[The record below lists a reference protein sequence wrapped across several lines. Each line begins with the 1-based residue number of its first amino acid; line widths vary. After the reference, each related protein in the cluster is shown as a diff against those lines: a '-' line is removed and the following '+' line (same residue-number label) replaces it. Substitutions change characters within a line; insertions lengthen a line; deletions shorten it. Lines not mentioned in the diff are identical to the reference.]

1 MDPARILQIITNS
14 TWMVTQLVGGD
25 PVEFEQP
32 EYLVEVPE
40 NTVRDHLLRLNARVQ
55 TPGEPVVYS
64 LTDGNDEGPF
74 SLDANNGRLSL
85 LEPLDYEEKQQYDLT
100 VEARAGEARS
110 EARIVVRVVDQND
123 HAPSFLRAV
132 HETQI
137 TEEDDRHLPKVILK
151 QVVAVD
157 GDAGRYGRL
166 TYTIVGDGIFNNG
179 SRPCFSVDPSSGNVL
194 LLRPLD
200 RDPPN
205 GRPQWRLRVGATD
218 GELAAHTDVRVNLKD
233 VNDNAPFFPET
244 IVTAFVSEDTPKGS
258 SVVQVRAIDNDDP
271 LEADNAKVT
280 YSLEKNA
287 VDESSGKAIFDIDS
301 QLGLITTAICCLDRE
316 KTQRYTIQVV
326 ATDGGGLKGTGTVVV
341 EMEDVNDVPPRFLR
355 PEWTLDVPESRD
367 SNHVLATL
375 TVVDP
380 DVSNNFSFRVVPG
393 SGRGWQMF
401 QVIGLENGAPAG
413 SLRAVEPLD
422 YEDPDHRR
430 GFHFRV
436 QVTDAGDV
444 SWRDSHHV
452 DEAWVKL
459 RLLDLNDND
468 PVFSEDHAHLTLP
481 EDTPIGSLLTTFTAL
496 DPDGGGEGSVR
507 YSIAGAGDPGGRRRQ
522 QFEVEGGSGAV
533 RLVGGL
539 DREAAAAHTVLVWA
553 VDDGL
558 PPRTATA
565 TLTVNVTDVND
576 NPPFLAWPREARVV
590 EEGQA
595 REEVARVR
603 LGDPDDWRRGH
614 GPPFTLALDPR
625 APPHVAN
632 SITVIHDKR
641 GDGGRGV
648 GVVWTR
654 TALDREEHHA
664 LLVPLVVA
672 DAGRP
677 PLSTT
682 VTLTLH
688 VDDIN
693 DNPMEPASKVV
704 TVHTLQEL
712 GTAVGQVP
720 LGRVY
725 VKDPD
730 DWDTDSKTFAWRSQ
744 QPSFFLNHSTG
755 DLTMAPSTPDGRYEL
770 GFKVTD
776 ASQGQYDVE
785 ANVTVM
791 VKCLALREV
800 MDATPLTL
808 EADSFRVVQQEQQ
821 EEQLMEQERG
831 TSILSKLVAAVRTWT
846 GVHSEGVRAV
856 SVQPLEDGDSVSQSS
871 PASRVWLSSA
881 GIANFDHLLLYR
893 KHELSQAIGVDIREV
908 GVVKCEETAHESA
921 QGWGRCVAGC
931 WVGVGESLA
940 LVDANT
946 SALVGPTVKL
956 GSRCGCAGSIA
967 YRDHTTCTPHTCLN
981 GGRCVPTPTG
991 IRCICPYGT
1000 WGSRCK
1006 VVARQF
1012 EGGVGGQVGVAGEDG
1027 GGTAA
1032 SPVGGWAWVPP
1043 IPPCDEAQVSL
1054 EVLTRS
1060 GTATLLYSGPELQG
1074 LESAVRDLLLLE
1086 LRQGRP
1092 YLLLDLGAGPVTLA
1106 LNASYSLADDMWHR
1120 IDLIWRDELVEMIVD
1135 LCTGG
1140 SIDGPSTPPTTTH
1153 VHATLPDA
1161 STCRVSANVGRVL
1174 KMGGPLQVGG
1184 MATWSSARPSH
1195 ERPASSSPPS
1205 LRGCIRN
1212 LRVNGQLMDLGL
1224 NILSQGS
1231 SPGCPAS
1238 DCLANGLNCGVHG
1251 RCQGSP
1257 GGLRCEC
1264 QPGWGGGQCA
1274 TPTTP
1279 TNFLLNSYVK
1289 LALSFTPLAYTT
1301 SLTLRFRTRRG
1312 RGQLVLVS
1320 SQHGRDSWSLQLVE
1334 GHLCAILHL
1343 HSRSHDSICLPSATL
1358 TDGRWH
1364 SLSATRFGSAFFLTV
1379 DDGEGDLYN
1388 ASLALE
1394 ESHQLLKVDKQE
1406 GVHVGG
1412 KPEFLEVGV
1421 IKIHH
1426 DYFHGCIDDLRI
1438 SGRSVPL
1445 PPTVNSTVWGQ
1456 ASVFQGVES
1465 GCGAP
1470 PACANVSCRTPLTCL
1485 DTWKSYQCGCGEGRV
1500 ASSTGSTCEDQDE
1513 CVWRPCLNGGTCFNS
1528 QPGESLPPYYAGPLQ
1543 ATLLT
1548 LARLWSLTSAGLF
1561 RAIHT
1566 GYECVCPAGFSGQH
1580 CHLPDVGETS
1590 LKLPLGVLVTIVV
1603 WCTVLLLLLCAFLL
1617 HQHHRRSTLRRGGG
1631 APGKDSSA
1639 PSKETVSSAG
1649 ACGRTPNLL
1658 ELQLLKPPGANGTQP
1673 SWTKNPNIADV
1684 DVLQVEVASLTSS
1697 PGRVQG
1703 MPLPHHQQQ
1712 KGEGQ
1717 DSETRELS
1725 ERKRRTSRG
1734 HVDNPPA
1741 GDDLRNYAYEG
1752 EGSSPGSLSSC
1763 LESCSG
1769 SAKFLGGFRDVAQ
1782 IVES

>member
-1 MDPARILQIITNS
+1 MDPAKILQIITNS

-25 PVEFEQP
+25 PVEFEKP

-55 TPGEPVVYS
+55 TPDVPLVFRIKEGDE
-64 LTDGNDEGPF
+64 DGCFFLHPTT
-74 SLDANNGRLSL
+74 GRLSL
-85 LEPLDYEEKQQYDLT
+85 YKPLDYEERQEYDL
-100 VEARAGEARS
+100 VLEARAGEARN
-110 EARIVVRVVDQND
+110 EARVVVRVVDQND
-123 HAPSFLRAV
+123 HAPVFPRSL

-137 TEEDDRHLPKVILK
+137 TEEDDRHLPKTILT
-151 QVVAVD
+151 QVTATD
-157 GDAGRYGRL
+157 GDTGVYGRL
-166 TYTIVGDGIFNNG
+166 RYSLTGDGVYANSSSSYFAVD
-179 SRPCFSVDPSSGNVL
+179 SVTGAIR

-244 IVTAFVSEDTPKGS
+244 IVTAFVSEDTPKGTL
-258 SVVQVRAIDNDDP
+258 VAQMMAIDHDDP
-271 LEADNAKVT
+271 LEGQNARMT
-280 YSLEKNA
+280 YSLEKN
-287 VDESSGKAIFDIDS
+287 VIDESSGKAIFDIDTY
-301 QLGLITTAICCLDRE
+301 LGLITTTICCLDRE
-316 KTQRYTIQVV
+316 KAQQYTIQVV

-341 EMEDVNDVPPRFLR
+341 EVEDVNDVPPRFLR
-355 PEWTLDVPESRD
+355 PEWTLDVPESRAPG
-367 SNHVLATL
+367 HVLATL

-380 DVSNNFSFRVVPG
+380 DVSNDFSFRVVPG
-393 SGRGWQMF
+393 SGRGWQLF
-401 QVIGLENGAPAG
+401 RVSVRLQGNPGG
-413 SLRAVEPLD
+413 DLRAVIPLD
-422 YEDPDHRR
+422 FENPSHRR
-430 GFHFRV
+430 GFRFRV
-436 QVTDAGDV
+436 QVTDTGEDG
-444 SWRDSHHV
+444 WEDKYHV
-452 DEAWVKL
+452 DGAWVNL
-459 RLLDLNDND
+459 RLLDTNDN
-468 PVFSEDHAHLTLP
+468 PPTFIGVNHAHLTLP
-481 EDTPIGSLLTTFTAL
+481 EDTPLGTHLTTFTACDL
-496 DPDGGGEGSVR
+496 DGGGEGSVR
-507 YSIAGAGDPGGRRRQ
+507 YSIAGAGDPEGRRRQ

-704 TVHTLQEL
+704 TVHTFQEL

-770 GFKVTD
+770 GFKVND
-776 ASQGQYDVE
+776 ASQGQYGVG
-785 ANVTVM
+785 ANVTVE
-791 VKCLALREV
+791 VKSISPYEV
-800 MDATPLTL
+800 TYATPIVL
-808 EADSFRVVQQEQQ
+808 EADPYNLVKKEEGVSTLTHLESVVH
-821 EEQLMEQERG
+821 G
-831 TSILSKLVAAVRTWT
+831 WVAGRATGVRT
-846 GVHSEGVRAV
+846 VSLQQVEGQTM
-856 SVQPLEDGDSVSQSS
+856 STSTHTPMPPL
-871 PASRVWLSSA
+871 SRVWLVSP
-881 GIANFDHLLLYR
+881 GVANLDHILLHR
-893 KHELSQAIGVDIREV
+893 KDELRKALGVVIREV
-908 GVVKCEETAHESA
+908 GVVRCEETIQEAVH
-921 QGWGRCVAGC
+921 GWGRCVGGC
-931 WVGVGESLA
+931 WVRVSESLA
-940 LVDANT
+940 LVDAKT
-946 SALVGPTVKL
+946 SALVGPTIRL
-956 GSRCGCAGSIA
+956 GNRCGCAGSTA
-967 YRDHTTCTPHTCLN
+967 FPDHTTCTPHTCLN
-981 GGRCVPTPTG
+981 GGRCVPAPTG
-991 IRCICPYGT
+991 TRCICPYGT

-1012 EGGVGGQVGVAGEDG
+1012 EGGVGGQVGVAGEGG

-1135 LCTGG
+1135 LCAGG
-1140 SIDGPSTPPTTTH
+1140 SLEGPPTATADHDHT
-1153 VHATLPDA
+1153 TLPDA
-1161 STCRVSANVGRVL
+1161 HTCRGAARLPRPARVL
-1174 KMGGPLQVGG
+1174 NTGGPLQVGG
-1184 MATWSSARPSH
+1184 MGAWNHADNVVVPR
-1195 ERPASSSPPS
+1195 PPS
-1205 LRGCIRN
+1205 LSGCIRN
-1212 LRVNGQLMDLGL
+1212 LRVNGQLVDLGQ
-1224 NILSQGS
+1224 NVLSQGS
-1231 SPGCPAS
+1231 SPGCSAT
-1238 DCLANGLNCGVHG
+1238 DCLASRLNCGVHG

-1257 GGLRCEC
+1257 SGLRCEC

-1301 SLTLRFRTRRG
+1301 SLTLRLRTRKG
-1312 RGQLVLVS
+1312 RGQLVLIS
-1320 SQHGRDSWSLQLVE
+1320 SQHGQDSWSLQLVE
-1334 GHLCAILHL
+1334 GHLCAILGL
-1343 HSRSHDSICLPSATL
+1343 HPRPPDSICLPSAKL

-1364 SLSATRFGSAFFLTV
+1364 SVSAARYGSATFLAV
-1379 DDGEGDLYN
+1379 DDGDGDLYN
-1388 ASLALE
+1388 ASMALE
-1394 ESHQLLKVDKQE
+1394 GRQLMKVDLE
-1406 GVHVGG
+1406 GEIYVGG
-1412 KPEFLEVGV
+1412 SPEYVGAAMLDL
-1421 IKIHH
+1421 HS
-1426 DYFHGCIDDLRI
+1426 DYYDGCIDDLRI

-1485 DTWKSYQCGCGEGRV
+1485 DTWKSYRCGCGEGRV

-1528 QPGESLPPYYAGPLQ
+1528 QPGYV
-1543 ATLLT
+1543 
-1548 LARLWSLTSAGLF
+1548 
-1561 RAIHT
+1561 
-1566 GYECVCPAGFSGQH
+1566 CVCPVGFSGQH

-1590 LKLPLGVLVTIVV
+1590 LKLSLTALVAIVV
-1603 WCTVLLLLLCAFLL
+1603 WCTFLFLLLCAFLL

-1631 APGKDSSA
+1631 APGKHSNA
-1639 PSKETVSSAG
+1639 PCKEPVSSTGAG
-1649 ACGRTPNLL
+1649 GRTPNLL

-1673 SWTKNPNIADV
+1673 PWTKNPNIADV
-1684 DVLQVEVASLTSS
+1684 DVLQIDAASETSS
-1697 PGRVQG
+1697 MEEQKRCGAPAPPTEGLELDHG
-1703 MPLPHHQQQ
+1703 GG
-1712 KGEGQ
+1712 KGEGGGGGGRQ
-1717 DSETRELS
+1717 KTGKENRG
-1725 ERKRRTSRG
+1725 SRG
-1734 HVDNPPA
+1734 GSGNTPA

-1769 SAKFLGGFRDVAQ
+1769 SAKFLDGFREVAHML
-1782 IVES
+1782 ES